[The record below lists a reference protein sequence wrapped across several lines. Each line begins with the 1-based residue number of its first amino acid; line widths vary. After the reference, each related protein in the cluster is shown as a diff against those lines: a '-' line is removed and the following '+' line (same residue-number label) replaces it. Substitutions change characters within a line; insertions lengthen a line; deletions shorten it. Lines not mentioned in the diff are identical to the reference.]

1 MNPGQKVRIKTNPAR
16 VGTLTD
22 RRQSIG
28 RRVKLGVDFKNGGHE
43 YILVGQ
49 LELVPD
55 EESLNDLIQSG
66 NFSGREVL
74 RNSIT
79 YRRLSGRLA
88 NVIYSMESTDTD
100 FYPYQFKPVLNLLD
114 SPSKGLLIADEVG
127 LGKTIEAGL
136 IWTELRSRLDANKLL
151 VICPAMLR
159 EKWVR
164 ELRSRFGVQANI
176 SNANELLSTLQQSL
190 AGEINGFALVCS
202 KDGLRPPRGFDDGNE
217 DTTDSPRGKLAQFL
231 SDCEADAPLFDLVI
245 VDEAHYMRNRES
257 MTSKLGRLIR
267 PVADYMTLLS
277 ATPVQLDSQDL
288 FQLLHILDDQTYS
301 HIDSFREILS
311 ANEPI
316 NALHEAIQ
324 RGEATE
330 DEFVRLIDNALE
342 HRLLS
347 SNRQLAHLKASYLS
361 SVDLKKP
368 QIRAE
373 IAGDL
378 EKINLLSKA
387 VSRTRKR
394 QVTEWR
400 VIREAVPEYIEMH
413 SLEEEFYNSVT
424 QSVREYCEDRDIS
437 EGFLLTMPQRQVSS
451 CMPAAIRAWK
461 NKLIEEDID
470 VGLYDDFGWER
481 LDKASQEGL
490 GPLTAHLVTQA
501 DKLGSYEQLKQCDS
515 KYKRL
520 KETLEKFFHD
530 DPDEKLIIFTYF
542 RQTIYYLQERLQED
556 GIDSRILMGGM
567 KESKDESIRHFQE
580 TSSIRV
586 LISSEVASEGV
597 DLQFCRVLINYDLP
611 WNPMKVEQRIG
622 RIDRIGQKAEKITI
636 WNLFY
641 EGTIDARIYGR
652 LHERLHIFEYTL
664 GGLEAVLGDEI
675 TKLGYD
681 LLAGNLTTDE
691 QEDRIRQ
698 TEQAMANLRR
708 ENEELEN
715 KASYLIAHNEYILN
729 EVVAAKSL
737 QRFILGKDLA
747 AYFIDYFSQNY
758 PGTGIRQLFPEK
770 MEFEIMLSADAKS
783 DFQDFLK
790 QRKIH
795 KPTYLVSAPE
805 KQVRFIFN
813 NKLSQVDILTEV
825 INQFHPSIQ
834 FINSKLKDRKEQLI
848 PTATKVSKLDVGDG
862 DVSSGVYGFYVKCWQ
877 IVGVRDSERLAY
889 AATNLSTREPLVE
902 DQAELLIN
910 SASNSGKDWTAARNR
925 VDINDVESAYES
937 CEDSLEDAYHHYIDR
952 IKRENEDRADVLAE
966 TAKNHFEGQIARIQE
981 VIDNFR
987 RQGKDKLIPAN
998 EGKIRKHKQRLDD
1011 RLMEIEKGRK
1021 IRHSPGDV
1029 ALGVIEVL

>member
-1 MNPGQKVRIKTNPAR
+1 MNPGQKVRIKTDPAR
-16 VGTLTD
+16 LGTLTD
-22 RRQSIG
+22 RKQVIG
-28 RRVKLGVDFKNGGHE
+28 RRVKLGVEFEGGGHE
-43 YILVGQ
+43 YILKGS
-49 LELVPD
+49 LELLPD

-66 NFSGREVL
+66 NFSGRQVL

-164 ELRSRFGVQANI
+164 ELRNRFGIQGRMADT
-176 SNANELLSTLQQSL
+176 NELLTTLKQSIK
-190 AGEINGFALVCS
+190 GEINGFALVCS
-202 KDGLRPPRGFDDGNE
+202 KDGLRPPRGFEDG
-217 DTTDSPRGKLAQFL
+217 DTTGSPKGKLAQLL
-231 SDCEADAPLFDLVI
+231 SDREADDPLFDLVV
-245 VDEAHYMRNRES
+245 VDEAHYMRNQES

-267 PVADYMTLLS
+267 PVTDYMALLS
-277 ATPVQLDSQDL
+277 ATPIQLANQDL
-288 FQLLHILDDQTYS
+288 FQLLRILDDQTYS
-301 HIDSFREILS
+301 HIDSFRQILS

-316 NALHEAIQ
+316 NLLHEAIQ

-330 DEFVRLIDNALE
+330 DEFVNLIDNALM
-342 HRLLS
+342 HPLLS
-347 SNRQLAHLKASYLS
+347 SNRQLAHLRSRKLNSEE
-361 SVDLKKP
+361 LKNP
-368 QIRAE
+368 QVRAQ

-378 EKINLLSKA
+378 EKINLLSKV

-394 QVTEWR
+394 QVTEWL

-424 QSVREYCEDRDIS
+424 EAISEYCQGRDIS
-437 EGFLLTMPQRQVSS
+437 RGFLLTTPQRQISS
-451 CMPAAIRAWK
+451 CMPAALRAWK
-461 NKLIEEDID
+461 NRLVEEDID
-470 VGLYDDFGWER
+470 VELYDDLGWEE
-481 LDKASQEGL
+481 LDMASRDDL
-490 GPLTAHLVTQA
+490 GPLTAHLVAQA
-501 DKLGSYEQLKQCDS
+501 DKLGSYELLKQCDS

-520 KETLEKFFHD
+520 EEMLKQFFYDH
-530 DPDEKLIIFTYF
+530 PDEKLIIFTYF
-542 RQTIYYLQERLQED
+542 RQTIYYLQERLQEA
-556 GIDSRILMGGM
+556 GIKPKILMGGM
-567 KESKDESIRHFQE
+567 ESKDEKIRQFQE
-580 TSSIRV
+580 DPSIQV

-597 DLQFCRVLINYDLP
+597 DLQFCRVLVNYDLP

-641 EGTIDARIYGR
+641 ADTVDARIYQR
-652 LHERLHIFEYTL
+652 LHERLHIFEYAL

-681 LLAGNLTTDE
+681 LLAGKLTPDE
-691 QEDRIRQ
+691 QEGRIRQ
-698 TEQAMANLRR
+698 TEQAMANLQR
-708 ENEELEN
+708 ENDELED
-715 KASYLIAHNEYILN
+715 KASYLVAHSEYILN

-737 QRFILGKDLA
+737 QRFISSKDLET
-747 AYFIDYFSQNY
+747 YFIDYFSQNY
-758 PGTGIRQLFPEK
+758 PGTGIRQLLADA
-770 MEFEIMLSADAKS
+770 MEFEITLSADAKS
-783 DFQDFLK
+783 DFLDYMR

-795 KPTYLVSAPE
+795 KQTFLVNNITE
-805 KQVRFIFN
+805 KQVRFIFD
-813 NKLSQVDILTEV
+813 NKLKKADALTEV

-834 FINSKLKDRKEQLI
+834 FINSKLKGQKEQLI
-848 PTATKVSKLDVGDG
+848 PTATQVSKVDVGDIPA
-862 DVSSGVYGFYVKCWQ
+862 GVYGFFVKRWQ

-889 AATNLSTREPLVE
+889 AAVNLSTKKSLLE
-902 DQAELLIN
+902 DQAERLVN
-910 SASNSGKDWTAARNR
+910 SASNTGKDWIAARNLI
-925 VDINDVESAYES
+925 DISKLELAYEQ
-937 CEDSLEDAYHHYIDR
+937 CEDILDDAYRYYIDR
-952 IKRENEDRADVLAE
+952 IERENEDRADVLVN

-981 VIDNFR
+981 LIDNSK
-987 RQGKDKLIPAN
+987 RQGKDKMIPAN
-998 EGKIRKHKQRLDD
+998 EGKIRKHKQRLAD

-1021 IRHSPGDV
+1021 ISHSSGDV
-1029 ALGVIEVL
+1029 ALGVIKVL